1 MEYGFPTPPIISYT
15 PYYFLHPLLFL
26 NVFLLLYISFLLV
39 QFLFGQVISILVIH
53 MASLEYAAQ
62 VWNLHTTKKYIIAI
76 ESVQWKAAC
85 WAAGSQ

>member
-1 MEYGFPTPPIISYT
+1 M
-15 PYYFLHPLLFL
+15 
-26 NVFLLLYISFLLV
+26 